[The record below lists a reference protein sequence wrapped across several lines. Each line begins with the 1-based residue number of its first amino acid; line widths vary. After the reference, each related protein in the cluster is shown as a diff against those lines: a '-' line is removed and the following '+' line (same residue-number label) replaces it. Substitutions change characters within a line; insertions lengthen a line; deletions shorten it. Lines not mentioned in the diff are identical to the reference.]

1 MVATLEVR
9 WSGIAFRNWWRNQQF
24 WMVSAT
30 SAYLAVLAQLALKV
44 AAGKKIS
51 FMLTAKQTAAAGA
64 GGTYRYAEL
73 YAVRLTALM
82 VPPMFGAG
90 DERGVHSGGDRN
102 RLMEGRNGRG
112 AGQTNGLPNRTMKS
126 IPWVTV
132 DTVEGRLVLVR
143 SIPRAAWID
152 PRVKMFVSCPPP
164 SFIASCATCSFRF
177 KDCGEP
183 IPSATVLPRLLEK
196 LFDGEHPYAS
206 FLPPHTVALLH
217 PAAAP
222 QLE

>member
-1 MVATLEVR
+1 
-9 WSGIAFRNWWRNQQF
+9 
-24 WMVSAT
+24 MVSAT
-30 SAYLAVLAQLALKV
+30 SAYLAALAQLALKV

-51 FMLTAKQTAAAGA
+51 FMLTSKQTAAAGA

-90 DERGVHSGGDRN
+90 DERG
-102 RLMEGRNGRG
+102 
-112 AGQTNGLPNRTMKS
+112 
-126 IPWVTV
+126 
-132 DTVEGRLVLVR
+132 
-143 SIPRAAWID
+143 
-152 PRVKMFVSCPPP
+152 
-164 SFIASCATCSFRF
+164 
-177 KDCGEP
+177 DCGEP